1 MVDIYEYLLTPKYA
15 HIVKSFTEYK
25 NYDESKPY
33 FNIVRI
39 FRSVE
44 IELHTYKPIE
54 ENVIEIN
61 EIGESIWKTL
71 KNKYHCY
78 YFTTLKG
85 YCDIDFS
92 YDMPDDVREKLK
104 ENPNCDLDEELG
116 WYNNW
121 GYWNDGSDLES
132 EPEEPEEKWCDDVW
146 VHTPFIV
153 SFIKH
158 IPPPRI
164 PSPPPKVRGRSP
176 PKTPQLGFESV
187 EYEYAPIEEMNLDD
201 IFQN

>member
-1 MVDIYEYLLTPKYA
+1 MVDIYEYLLTPKYER
-15 HIVKSFTEYK
+15 IVKSFTEYK

-44 IELHTYKPIE
+44 IELQTYGPIE

-61 EIGESIWKTL
+61 EIGESIWKALT
-71 KNKYHCY
+71 NKYHCY
-78 YFTTLKG
+78 YFTTLKE
-85 YCDIDFS
+85 YLDIDFS
-92 YDMPDDVREKLK
+92 YDMPDDVRDKLT
-104 ENPNCDLDEELG
+104 ENPNCDLEKELG

-121 GYWNDGSDLES
+121 GYWNDDSDS
-132 EPEEPEEKWCDDVW
+132 EEPEEKWYDDVW

-158 IPPPRI
+158 RPPPPPRI
-164 PSPPPKVRGRSP
+164 LSPPP
-176 PKTPQLGFESV
+176 EI
-187 EYEYAPIEEMNLDD
+187 EYEFTPTEPLEEMSLDD
-201 IFQN
+201 IFHISLQYNPGSHDISPTM